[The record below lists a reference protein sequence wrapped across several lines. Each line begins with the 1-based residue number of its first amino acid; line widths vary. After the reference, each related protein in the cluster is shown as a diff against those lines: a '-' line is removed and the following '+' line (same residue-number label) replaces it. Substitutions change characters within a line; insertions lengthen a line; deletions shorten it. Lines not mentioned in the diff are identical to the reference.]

1 MKATFLGWTAS
12 IATFLFVGCTS
23 RTLIA
28 KTDSLENVVRTL
40 PPKYLADCP
49 YADRDRFV
57 ADLESDGDTF
67 RWDPA
72 NKWMNFCS
80 DSGPVPPTSMIY
92 MRMFKQRNG
101 DEIVFVHMPKPFAAG
116 GSPPAANQT
125 FVLKADPK
133 GEWIDLTHSV
143 LPSKADL
150 TAHYSP
156 SKTEPMIE
164 VAPNER
170 VERAD
175 GRGEAYHFGPC
186 TQELWWNGHDF
197 ELKDVAPR
205 KLSDQF

>member
-1 MKATFLGWTAS
+1 
-12 IATFLFVGCTS
+12 
-23 RTLIA
+23 
-28 KTDSLENVVRTL
+28 
-40 PPKYLADCP
+40 
-49 YADRDRFV
+49 
-57 ADLESDGDTF
+57 
-67 RWDPA
+67 
-72 NKWMNFCS
+72 
-80 DSGPVPPTSMIY
+80 MIY

-101 DEIVFVHMPKPFAAG
+101 DEIVFVHMPKPFAAV
-116 GSPPAANQT
+116 GSPPVANQT

-133 GEWIDLTHSV
+133 GEWIDFTHSV
-143 LPSKADL
+143 LPSEADL

-164 VAPNER
+164 VAPYER

-197 ELKDVAPR
+197 ELKDVTPR